1 MKKQKKEKR
10 KTTFKKNH
18 SVEQETNIVIGK
30 LISWG
35 FLLCLLVA
43 SIVCWVASESNDS
56 FSDSCFFLVI
66 GILLLVF
73 GVYNFAGLLFK
84 WDHARVCSKSFLKIY
99 KIDIRNAWS
108 KQDKKDNLT
117 VTLISTILGLSA
129 VILSF
134 FQK

>member
-1 MKKQKKEKR
+1 MKKTKKEKR

-84 WDHARVCSKSFLKIY
+84 WDHARVCAKSFLKIY

>member
-1 MKKQKKEKR
+1 MKKNKREKGKQLSR
-10 KTTFKKNH
+10 KPH

-35 FLLCLLVA
+35 FLVCLLVA

-56 FSDSCFFLVI
+56 FSVDCFFLVI
-66 GILLLVF
+66 GILLLIF
-73 GVYNFAGLLFK
+73 GMYNFAGLLFK
-84 WDHARVCSKSFLKIY
+84 WDHARVCAKSFLKIY

-108 KQDKKDNLT
+108 KQDSKDNLT
-117 VTLISTILGLSA
+117 VALIGTILGLSA
-129 VILSF
+129 IILSF

>member
-1 MKKQKKEKR
+1 MKKQKKKEENN
-10 KTTFKKNH
+10 FQKKH

-30 LISWG
+30 LVSWG

-84 WDHARVCSKSFLKIY
+84 WDHARVCAKSFLKIY

-117 VTLISTILGLSA
+117 VALISTILGLSA

>member
-84 WDHARVCSKSFLKIY
+84 WDHARVCAKSFLKIY

-117 VTLISTILGLSA
+117 VALISTILGLSA

-134 FQK
+134 SQK

>member
-1 MKKQKKEKR
+1 MKKTKKEKR

>member
-1 MKKQKKEKR
+1 MKKTKKEKR

-84 WDHARVCSKSFLKIY
+84 WDHARVCAKSFLKIY

-117 VTLISTILGLSA
+117 VALISTILGLSA

>member
-43 SIVCWVASESNDS
+43 SIVCWIASESNDS

-84 WDHARVCSKSFLKIY
+84 WDHARVCAKSFLKIY

-117 VTLISTILGLSA
+117 VALISTILGLSA

-134 FQK
+134 SQK

>member
-84 WDHARVCSKSFLKIY
+84 WDHARVCAKSFLKIY

-117 VTLISTILGLSA
+117 VALISTILGLSA

>member
-1 MKKQKKEKR
+1 MKKQKKKEENN
-10 KTTFKKNH
+10 FQKKH
-18 SVEQETNIVIGK
+18 RVEQETNIVIGK
-30 LISWG
+30 LVSWG

-84 WDHARVCSKSFLKIY
+84 WDHARVCAKSFLKIY

-117 VTLISTILGLSA
+117 VALISTILGLSA

>member
-30 LISWG
+30 LVSWG

-84 WDHARVCSKSFLKIY
+84 WDHARVCAKSFLKIY

-117 VTLISTILGLSA
+117 VALISTILGLSA

>member
-1 MKKQKKEKR
+1 M
-10 KTTFKKNH
+10 
-18 SVEQETNIVIGK
+18 
-30 LISWG
+30 
-35 FLLCLLVA
+35 CLLVA
-43 SIVCWVASESNDS
+43 SIVCWIASESNDS

-84 WDHARVCSKSFLKIY
+84 WDHARVCAKSFLKIY

-117 VTLISTILGLSA
+117 VALISTILGLSA

>member
-35 FLLCLLVA
+35 FRLCLLVA

-84 WDHARVCSKSFLKIY
+84 WDHARVCAKSFLKIY

-117 VTLISTILGLSA
+117 VALISTILGLSA

>member
-84 WDHARVCSKSFLKIY
+84 WDHARVCAKSFLKIY